1 MFGDSAIFGCPD
13 VEKALGLAVELQW
26 TEDKFN
32 PLLRPVAFISIG
44 PLEYTASQIS
54 SISYIFERDRPK
66 KSDLSIAVDLA
77 ASVILRPKKFRALPG
92 MAALCIR

>member
-1 MFGDSAIFGCPD
+1 VFVDSAIFGCPD
-13 VEKALGLAVELQW
+13 VENALSLAVALQW

-32 PLLRPVAFISIG
+32 PLLRPVIFVSIG
-44 PLEYTASQIS
+44 PLEYIASQIS
-54 SISYIFERDRPK
+54 SISYISERDRPK